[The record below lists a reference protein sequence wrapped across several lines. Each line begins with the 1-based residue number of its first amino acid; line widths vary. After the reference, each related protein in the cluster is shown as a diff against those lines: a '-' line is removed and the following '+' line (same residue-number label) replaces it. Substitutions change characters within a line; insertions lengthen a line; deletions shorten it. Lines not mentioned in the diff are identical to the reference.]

1 VKKSL
6 VGMLLFVA
14 GLGLVVIGLYDWRL
28 SQALEHNEKMAGA
41 IAMTE
46 QENQYLR
53 ETSKQIV
60 ELPPMEFV
68 VVSWEATAYA
78 PLDPKAVEGVCYSG
92 DPNRT
97 ASGTLIQPGVSI
109 ATGPSIPFGSWV
121 WIKDLGWRRVD
132 DRGGKIKDGKVD
144 ICMVTQ
150 DEARKFG
157 RKKVLVVIP
166 IWSE

>member
-1 VKKSL
+1 MKKSF
-6 VGMLLFVA
+6 VCMLLFVA

-28 SQALEHNEKMAGA
+28 TQALEHNEKMAGV

-60 ELPPMEFV
+60 ELPPVEFV

-78 PLDPKAVEGVCYSG
+78 PLDPDAVEGVCYSG
-92 DPNRT
+92 DPHVT
-97 ASGTLIQPGVSI
+97 ASGREIRPGITV
-109 ATGPSIPFGSWV
+109 AAGPSIPFGT
-121 WIKDLGWRRVD
+121 WIWIEEFGWRCVE
-132 DRGGKIKDGKVD
+132 DRGGAIKDGRID
-144 ICMVTQ
+144 IAMISRE
-150 DEARKFG
+150 DALKFG